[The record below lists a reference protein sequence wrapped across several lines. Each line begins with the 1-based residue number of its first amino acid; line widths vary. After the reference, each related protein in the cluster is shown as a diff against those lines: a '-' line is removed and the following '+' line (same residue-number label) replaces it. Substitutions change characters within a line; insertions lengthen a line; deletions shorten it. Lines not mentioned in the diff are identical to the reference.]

1 MNPMKNHRTCCLIVL
16 LSFGSLSNSY
26 ADEYRFVLSSASKNL
41 GEKTFELST
50 EVPADLANR
59 WTIRKRILHG
69 GKQEGVGLI
78 TIDNGKIIVS
88 VIPTRGMSIL
98 EVKDSKTG
106 ERIFGWDSPVKEVV
120 HPNHIDF
127 ESRGG
132 LGWLEG
138 FNEWMVRCGL
148 EFAGHPGKDKF
159 INNTGDEAE
168 MDLTLHGKIG
178 NIPAS
183 EVELVVQKEAP
194 HAVTLR
200 GEVFERQF
208 YGPKLKLETELSILP
223 NSYTLTLHDA
233 ITNEG
238 AGDQEYQV
246 IYHTNF
252 GVPILEKDAKVVVAA
267 QEIWPMNDTAAAGI
281 LSFDRYGA
289 PQVDF
294 VEQVYL
300 LTPHPDKNGNASA
313 VLHDA
318 SRSRGASMTWS
329 TESLPYLTIW
339 KNTAALKDGYVTG
352 IEPGSGFP
360 FNRRIERHYGRVPKL
375 AAGETVSFDVSFTF
389 LPSNHDVY
397 QAVAEIERLSTD
409 IEPKI
414 HTDPPE
420 NPFAE

>member
-1 MNPMKNHRTCCLIVL
+1 MAPKMYDRRYDLLLIL
-16 LSFGSLSNSY
+16 LTLMVTDV
-26 ADEYRFVLSSASKNL
+26 AAEERRFVLSSASANINEVAFDL
-41 GEKTFELST
+41 SDVASAEKTGGWKI
-50 EVPADLANR
+50 N
-59 WTIRKRILHG
+59 KRMLHG
-69 GKQEGVGLI
+69 GKQEGVSLI
-78 TIDNGKIIVS
+78 TIDNGTLAVT
-88 VIPTRGMSIL
+88 VVPTRGMSIL
-98 EVKDSKTG
+98 HVKDSKTG
-106 ERIFGWDSPVKEVV
+106 ERVFGWDSPVQEVV
-120 HPNHIDF
+120 HPSLMDL

-183 EVELVVQKEAP
+183 EVELILEDEVP
-194 HAVTLR
+194 HRVTLR
-200 GEVFERQF
+200 GIVSERQF
-208 YGPKLKLETELSILP
+208 YGPKLKLVTELSMLP
-223 NSYTLTLHDA
+223 NSHSIKLHDT

-238 AGDQEYQV
+238 DSEQEYQV

-252 GVPILEKDAKVVVAA
+252 GKPILEKDAKVVVAA
-267 QEIWPMNDTAAAGI
+267 KDIWPMNGTAAQAI
-281 LSFDRYGA
+281 DRFDSYEE

-300 LTPHPDKNGNASA
+300 VTPHSDTDGVSTA
-313 VLHDA
+313 VLHNAAADH
-318 SRSRGASMTWS
+318 GALVSWS
-329 TESLPYLTIW
+329 TGSLPYLTIW
-339 KNTAALKDGYVTG
+339 KNTAARNDGYVTG

-375 AAGETVSFDVSFTF
+375 TPGETESFDLTFTLLPTRQEVEKAVS
-389 LPSNHDVY
+389 
-397 QAVAEIERLSTD
+397 D
-409 IEPKI
+409 IEKLSSQNPMTV
-414 HTDPPE
+414 HATAPP